1 MGKFL
6 DIIKD
11 AYKRM
16 GEVDVPDS
24 EGADYTT
31 FINNVDE
38 KKILADAMAETKRM
52 EDNIGVKDTGK
63 RKSSK
68 SKNSRE
74 DKNNRPVRNVQKN
87 KTRTTAKQKEHE
99 ERE

>member
-1 MGKFL
+1 MGKFR
-6 DIIKD
+6 DIIIN

-38 KKILADAMAETKRM
+38 KKILADAMAETTKMEHNIDISNHVSNKRA
-52 EDNIGVKDTGK
+52 
-63 RKSSK
+63 S
-68 SKNSRE
+68 
-74 DKNNRPVRNVQKN
+74 
-87 KTRTTAKQKEHE
+87 RTTEHRGNDAVKKAQNKQRRTTVKEEHE
-99 ERE
+99 RE

>member
-1 MGKFL
+1 MGKIL

-38 KKILADAMAETKRM
+38 KKILAEAMAETTKMEHNIDISNRVSNKRASKTT
-52 EDNIGVKDTGK
+52 EHRGNNAVK
-63 RKSSK
+63 
-68 SKNSRE
+68 NAP
-74 DKNNRPVRNVQKN
+74 N
-87 KTRTTAKQKEHE
+87 KQKRTVVKEEHE
-99 ERE
+99 RE